1 MAEYVSA
8 RLMVKRELWRR
19 LKAHA
24 ALRGVSVSAL
34 AGTALEEWLQGAI
47 KDGGR

>member
-1 MAEYVSA
+1 MAEYVAA
-8 RLMVKRELWRR
+8 RLMVRRDLWRK

-34 AGTALEEWLQGAI
+34 AGTALEEWLEGAT
-47 KDGGR
+47 KDGEK